1 MNGMARRQ
9 LPKRIPS
16 PSGRTQLDSAA
27 YLLEAVTVLSEV
39 DFGALDEAGKVGYAQ
54 ALALVA
60 IGSRAKHL
68 NDLPEI
74 SRILTA
80 YTGRA

>member
-1 MNGMARRQ
+1 MNGMARRP
-9 LPKRIPS
+9 LPARIPS

-27 YLLEAVTVLSEV
+27 FLLEAVTVLSEV
-39 DFGALDEAGKVGYAQ
+39 DFDGLDEAGRVGYAQ

-60 IGSRAKHL
+60 IGSRARDL
-68 NDLPEI
+68 RDLPEI